1 MPNYLFQI
9 LSCNNF
15 ASDKQVNLS
24 FDRDLL
30 STMVFQKAIT
40 CLQSL
45 ASTKAKNA
53 LKKGDISTETQTAR
67 EKYERIQFNL
77 DAERATGQQVKSS
90 KQRQSKK
97 TFFSR
102 IQGGN

>member
-1 MPNYLFQI
+1 MCQI
-9 LSCNNF
+9 IRSYPTCNKF

-53 LKKGDISTETQTAR
+53 LKKGDISTETQTAS

>member
-1 MPNYLFQI
+1 MPNYLFHI

-15 ASDKQVNLS
+15 ASDKQLNLS

-30 STMVFQKAIT
+30 PTMIFQKAIT

-53 LKKGDISTETQTAR
+53 LKKGDISTKTQTAR